1 MNRSLDFS
9 LTSLGFSR
17 CIADHEPFE
26 LHVSHRRPGTSW
38 EPLTQTCDQENRYHW
53 YIIVYN
59 GYVINGV

>member
-1 MNRSLDFS
+1 MNRSLDCS

-17 CIADHEPFE
+17 CVADHEPFE

-38 EPLTQTCDQENRYHW
+38 EPLTLTRDQE